1 MCIRSREERKRRKQD
16 GSGFP
21 FVELIGRRAFTEIGK
36 QWETRFGREFKSLI
50 LDMLDGKVPLD
61 VWVKKMKGGS
71 WIYQPGAQD
80 RSRLEIKIQESTAHS
95 WYLKPRG

>member
-1 MCIRSREERKRRKQD
+1 MQGDPCLDWDGSSGAGQTWLHLGSICKRCLCIRSREERKRRKQD
-16 GSGFP
+16 GSGFL

-50 LDMLDGKVPLD
+50 LDMLDVKVPLD

-71 WIYQPGAQD
+71 
-80 RSRLEIKIQESTAHS
+80 
-95 WYLKPRG
+95 